1 MKTKNSITLFE
12 KSKKHIAGGV
22 NSPVRAFK
30 SVGGSPI
37 FFRKSRGCYLYD
49 EDGNKYLDFVG
60 SWGPMILGHS
70 NKKIADAIKK
80 QSSKGIS
87 FGAPTKNELD
97 IAKLIKSYI
106 PSIEK
111 LRMVNSGT
119 EATMSCIRLARGTT
133 KRNTIIKFIGCY
145 HGHVDSLLVKA
156 GSGLATL
163 GVPDSPGIPEELS
176 KLTITIPYNDI
187 DALKEAFKRYSNDIA
202 AVIVEPIAGNMGF
215 IEPAKEFLHELRKV
229 CTENNSILIFD
240 EVMTGFRVSRG
251 GAQELFNIK
260 PDLTALGKIVG
271 GGLPVGVYG
280 GKKEIMDN
288 IAPDGP
294 VYQAGTLSG
303 NPIAVSAGTALL
315 KQLKNK
321 KIYEKLEKNSE
332 IFLQTIKN
340 YCDDKKIPF
349 SFNVRGG
356 MFGFFFSKQLPKNF
370 HEVENSNI
378 ELFNKFFRGMLEEN
392 IYLPPS
398 AYESCFISTEHDE
411 DKLLKAAK
419 IAIKVLDKINN
430 EI

>member
-1 MKTKNSITLFE
+1 MKTKNSQELFE

-37 FFRKSRGCYLYD
+37 FFKKSRGCYLYD

-60 SWGPMILGHS
+60 SWGPMVLGHS
-70 NKKIADAIKK
+70 NKNIINAIKN
-80 QSSKGIS
+80 QASKGIS
-87 FGAPTKNELD
+87 FGAPTKNELE
-97 IAKLIKSYI
+97 IAKIIKSYL

-133 KRNTIIKFIGCY
+133 NRKKIIKFIGCY

-176 KLTITIPYNDI
+176 ELTITLPYNDI
-187 DALKEAFKRYSNDIA
+187 DSLKDAFSKFSDDIA
-202 AVIVEPIAGNMGF
+202 AVIIEPIAGNMGF
-215 IEPAKEFLHELRKV
+215 IEPEKKFLEHLRDICSKNE
-229 CTENNSILIFD
+229 TILIFD
-240 EVMTGFRVSRG
+240 EVMTGFRVARG
-251 GAQELFNIK
+251 GVQELFDIT

-280 GKKEIMDN
+280 GKAEIMNN
-288 IAPDGP
+288 ISPDGP

-315 KQLKNK
+315 KQLSNKNIYANMENNAK
-321 KIYEKLEKNSE
+321 KFLETVNQAAKR
-332 IFLQTIKN
+332 L
-340 YCDDKKIPF
+340 DIPF
-349 SFNVRGG
+349 SYNARGG
-356 MFGFFFSKQLPKNF
+356 MFGFFFSDELPRNF
-370 HEVENSNI
+370 DDVQNSNI
-378 ELFNKFFRGMLEEN
+378 EFFSKFFRKMLDKN

-411 DKLLKAAK
+411 EKMLKAAR
-419 IAIKVLDKINN
+419 IAELSLEEIKN

>member
-1 MKTKNSITLFE
+1 MKTKNSQELFE

-37 FFRKSRGCYLYD
+37 FFKKSRGCYLYD

-60 SWGPMILGHS
+60 SWGPMVLGHS
-70 NKKIADAIKK
+70 NKNIINAIKN
-80 QSSKGIS
+80 QASRGIS
-87 FGAPTKNELD
+87 FGAPTKNELE
-97 IAKLIKSYI
+97 IAKIIKSYL

-133 KRNTIIKFIGCY
+133 NRKKIIKFIGCY

-176 KLTITIPYNDI
+176 ELTITLPYNDI
-187 DALKEAFKRYSNDIA
+187 DSLKEAFSKFSNDIA
-202 AVIVEPIAGNMGF
+202 AVIIEPIAGNMGF
-215 IEPAKEFLHELRKV
+215 IEPEKKFLEHLRDICSKN
-229 CTENNSILIFD
+229 EAILIFD
-240 EVMTGFRVSRG
+240 EVMTGFRVARG
-251 GAQELFNIK
+251 GVQELFDIN

-280 GKKEIMDN
+280 GKAEIMNN
-288 IAPDGP
+288 ISPDGP

-315 KQLKNK
+315 KQLSNKN
-321 KIYEKLEKNSE
+321 IYANMENNAN
-332 IFLQTIKN
+332 IFLETVDQAAKRL
-340 YCDDKKIPF
+340 DIPF
-349 SFNVRGG
+349 SYNARGG
-356 MFGFFFSKQLPKNF
+356 MFGFFFSDELPRNF
-370 HEVENSNI
+370 DDVQNSNI
-378 ELFNKFFRGMLEEN
+378 EFFSKFFRKMLDKN

-411 DKLLKAAK
+411 EKMLKAAR
-419 IAIKVLDKINN
+419 IAELSLEEIKN

>member
-1 MKTKNSITLFE
+1 MKTKNSDKLFE
-12 KSKKHIAGGV
+12 KSKNHIAGGV

-70 NKKIADAIKK
+70 NKQITEAIKK

-87 FGAPTKNELD
+87 FGAPTKNELE
-97 IAKLIKSYI
+97 IAKLIKSYV

-133 KRNTIIKFIGCY
+133 NRNIIIKFIGCY

-176 KLTITIPYNDI
+176 RLTITIPYNDN
-187 DALKEAFKRYSNDIA
+187 DAVKDVFNKHAKDIA

-215 IEPAKEFLHELRKV
+215 IQPGKDFLQNLRQV
-229 CTENNSILIFD
+229 CTENKSILIFD
-240 EVMTGFRVSRG
+240 EVMTGFRVARG
-251 GAQELFNIK
+251 GAQELFNIN

-294 VYQAGTLSG
+294 IYQAGTLSG

-315 KQLKNK
+315 RQLKDQ
-321 KIYEKLEKNSE
+321 KIYEKLEKNAK
-332 IFLQTIKN
+332 IFLKIIKD
-340 YCDDKKIPF
+340 YCDQNKIPF
-349 SFNVRGG
+349 SFSVRGG
-356 MFGFFFSKQLPKNF
+356 MFGFFFSKNLPQNF
-370 HEVENSNI
+370 DEVEKTNI
-378 ELFNKFFRGMLEEN
+378 EFFKKFFRGMLEEN

-398 AYESCFISTEHDE
+398 AYESCFISTEHNE
-411 DKLLKAAK
+411 DKLVKAAK
-419 IAIKVLDKINN
+419 TAIKVLDKIKK
-430 EI
+430 

>member
-1 MKTKNSITLFE
+1 MKTKNSQELFE

-37 FFRKSRGCYLYD
+37 FFKKSRGCYLYD

-60 SWGPMILGHS
+60 SWGPMVLGHS
-70 NKKIADAIKK
+70 NKNIINAIKN
-80 QSSKGIS
+80 QASRGIS
-87 FGAPTKNELD
+87 FGAPTKNELE
-97 IAKLIKSYI
+97 IAKIIKSYL

-133 KRNTIIKFIGCY
+133 NRKKIIKFIGCY

-176 KLTITIPYNDI
+176 ELTITLPYNDI
-187 DALKEAFKRYSNDIA
+187 DSLKDAFSKFSNDIA
-202 AVIVEPIAGNMGF
+202 AVIIEPIAGNMGF
-215 IEPAKEFLHELRKV
+215 IEPEKKFLEHLRDICSKNE
-229 CTENNSILIFD
+229 TILIFD
-240 EVMTGFRVSRG
+240 EVMTGFRVARG
-251 GAQELFNIK
+251 GVQELFNIT

-280 GKKEIMDN
+280 GKAEIMNN
-288 IAPDGP
+288 ISPDGP

-315 KQLKNK
+315 KQLSNKN
-321 KIYEKLEKNSE
+321 IYVNMENNAN
-332 IFLQTIKN
+332 IFLETVSQAAKRL
-340 YCDDKKIPF
+340 DIPF
-349 SFNVRGG
+349 SYNARGG
-356 MFGFFFSKQLPKNF
+356 MFGFFFSDELPRNF
-370 HEVENSNI
+370 DDVQNSNI
-378 ELFNKFFRGMLEEN
+378 EFFSKFFRKMLDKN

-411 DKLLKAAK
+411 EKMLKAAR
-419 IAIKVLDKINN
+419 IAELSLEEIKN

>member
-1 MKTKNSITLFE
+1 MKTKNSQELFE

-37 FFRKSRGCYLYD
+37 FFKKSRGCYLYD

-60 SWGPMILGHS
+60 SWGPMVLGHS
-70 NKKIADAIKK
+70 NKNIINAIKN
-80 QSSKGIS
+80 QASRGIS
-87 FGAPTKNELD
+87 FGAPTKNELE
-97 IAKLIKSYI
+97 IAKIIKSYL

-133 KRNTIIKFIGCY
+133 NRKKIIKFIGCY

-156 GSGLATL
+156 GSGLASL

-176 KLTITIPYNDI
+176 ELTITLPYNDI
-187 DALKEAFKRYSNDIA
+187 DSLKDAFSKFSNDIA
-202 AVIVEPIAGNMGF
+202 AVIIEPIAGNMGF
-215 IEPAKEFLHELRKV
+215 IEPEKKFLEHLRDICSKNE
-229 CTENNSILIFD
+229 TILIFD
-240 EVMTGFRVSRG
+240 EVMTGFRVARG
-251 GAQELFNIK
+251 GVQELFDIT

-280 GKKEIMDN
+280 GKAEIMNN
-288 IAPDGP
+288 ISPDGP

-315 KQLKNK
+315 KQLSNKN
-321 KIYEKLEKNSE
+321 IYANMENNAN
-332 IFLQTIKN
+332 IFLETVSQAAKRL
-340 YCDDKKIPF
+340 DIPF
-349 SFNVRGG
+349 SYNARGG
-356 MFGFFFSKQLPKNF
+356 MFGFFFSEELPRNF
-370 HEVENSNI
+370 DDVQNSNI
-378 ELFNKFFRGMLEEN
+378 EFFSKFFRKMLDKN

-411 DKLLKAAK
+411 EKMLKAAR
-419 IAIKVLDKINN
+419 IAELSLEEIKN

>member
-1 MKTKNSITLFE
+1 MKTKNSHELFE

-37 FFRKSRGCYLYD
+37 FFKKSRGCYLYD

-60 SWGPMILGHS
+60 SWGPMVLGHS
-70 NKKIADAIKK
+70 NKNIINAIKN
-80 QSSKGIS
+80 QASKGIS
-87 FGAPTKNELD
+87 FGAPTKNELE
-97 IAKLIKSYI
+97 IAKIIKSYL

-133 KRNTIIKFIGCY
+133 NRKKIIKFIGCY

-176 KLTITIPYNDI
+176 ELTITLPYNDI
-187 DALKEAFKRYSNDIA
+187 DSLKDAFSKFSNDIA
-202 AVIVEPIAGNMGF
+202 AVIIEPIAGNMGF
-215 IEPAKEFLHELRKV
+215 IEPEKKFLEHLRDICSKNE
-229 CTENNSILIFD
+229 TILIFD
-240 EVMTGFRVSRG
+240 EVMTGFRVARG
-251 GAQELFNIK
+251 GVQELFDIT

-280 GKKEIMDN
+280 GKAEIMNN
-288 IAPDGP
+288 ISPDGP

-315 KQLKNK
+315 KQLSNKN
-321 KIYEKLEKNSE
+321 IYANMENNAK
-332 IFLQTIKN
+332 IFLETVNQAAKRL
-340 YCDDKKIPF
+340 DIPF
-349 SFNVRGG
+349 SYNARGG
-356 MFGFFFSKQLPKNF
+356 MFGFFFSDELPRNF
-370 HEVENSNI
+370 DDVQNSNI
-378 ELFNKFFRGMLEEN
+378 EFFSKFFRKMLDKN

-411 DKLLKAAK
+411 EKMLKAAR
-419 IAIKVLDKINN
+419 IAELSLEEIKN

>member
-1 MKTKNSITLFE
+1 MKTKNSDKLFE
-12 KSKKHIAGGV
+12 KSKNHIAGGV

-70 NKKIADAIKK
+70 NKQITEAIKK

-87 FGAPTKNELD
+87 FGAPTKNELE
-97 IAKLIKSYI
+97 IAKLIKSYV

-133 KRNTIIKFIGCY
+133 NRNIIIKFVGCY

-176 KLTITIPYNDI
+176 KLTITIPYNNNN
-187 DALKEAFKRYSNDIA
+187 AVKEAFNKYAKDIA

-215 IEPAKEFLHELRKV
+215 IEPNEDFLQNLRQV
-229 CTENNSILIFD
+229 CTENKSILIFD
-240 EVMTGFRVSRG
+240 EVMTGFRVARG
-251 GAQELFNIK
+251 GAQELFNID

-288 IAPDGP
+288 ISPDGP
-294 VYQAGTLSG
+294 IYQAGTLSG

-315 KQLKNK
+315 KQLKDQ
-321 KIYEKLEKNSE
+321 KIYEKLEKNAKN
-332 IFLQTIKN
+332 FLKIIKD
-340 YCDDKKIPF
+340 YCDQNKIPF
-349 SFNVRGG
+349 SFSARGG
-356 MFGFFFSKQLPKNF
+356 MFGFFFSKNLPKNF
-370 HEVENSNI
+370 DEVENTDI
-378 ELFNKFFRGMLEEN
+378 EFFKKFFRGMLEEN

-398 AYESCFISTEHDE
+398 AYESCFISTEHNE
-411 DKLLKAAK
+411 DKIVKAAK
-419 IAIKVLDKINN
+419 TAIKVLDKIKK
-430 EI
+430 

>member
-1 MKTKNSITLFE
+1 MKTKNSQELFE

-37 FFRKSRGCYLYD
+37 FFKKSRGCYLYD

-60 SWGPMILGHS
+60 SWGPMVLGHS
-70 NKKIADAIKK
+70 NKNIIDAIKK
-80 QSSKGIS
+80 QASKGIS
-87 FGAPTKNELD
+87 FGAPTKNELE
-97 IAKLIKSYI
+97 IAKIIKSYL

-133 KRNTIIKFIGCY
+133 HRKKIIKFIGCY

-163 GVPDSPGIPEELS
+163 GAPDSPGIPEELS
-176 KLTITIPYNDI
+176 ELTITLPYNDTE
-187 DALKEAFKRYSNDIA
+187 ALNEAFAKFGDDIA
-202 AVIVEPIAGNMGF
+202 AVIIEPIAGNMGF
-215 IEPAKEFLHELRKV
+215 IEPEKKFLEYLRKI
-229 CTENNSILIFD
+229 CSENKSILIFD
-240 EVMTGFRVSRG
+240 EVMTGFRVARG
-251 GAQELFNIK
+251 GVQELFNIM

-280 GKKEIMDN
+280 GKAEIMNN
-288 IAPDGP
+288 ISPDGP

-315 KQLKNK
+315 KQLSDKNIYLEMESNAK
-321 KIYEKLEKNSE
+321 KFLEAVSIAAEKL
-332 IFLQTIKN
+332 
-340 YCDDKKIPF
+340 DIPF
-349 SFNVRGG
+349 SYNVRGG
-356 MFGFFFSKQLPKNF
+356 MFGFFFANELPRNF
-370 HEVENSNI
+370 DDVQKTDIDFFS
-378 ELFNKFFRGMLEEN
+378 KFFRKMLEKN

-411 DKLLKAAK
+411 EKMLKAAK
-419 IAIKVLDKINN
+419 IAELSLEEIKN
-430 EI
+430 EV

>member
-1 MKTKNSITLFE
+1 MKTKNSDKLFE
-12 KSKKHIAGGV
+12 KSKNHIAGGV

-37 FFRKSRGCYLYD
+37 FFRKSRECYLYD

-70 NKKIADAIKK
+70 NKQITEAIKK
-80 QSSKGIS
+80 QSSRGIS
-87 FGAPTKNELD
+87 FGAPTKNELE
-97 IAKLIKSYI
+97 IAKLIKSYV

-133 KRNTIIKFIGCY
+133 NRNIIIKFVGCY

-176 KLTITIPYNDI
+176 KLTITIPYNDNN
-187 DALKEAFKRYSNDIA
+187 AVKEAFNKHAKDIA

-215 IEPAKEFLHELRKV
+215 IEPNEDFLQNLRQV
-229 CTENNSILIFD
+229 CTENKSILIFD
-240 EVMTGFRVSRG
+240 EVMTGFRVARG
-251 GAQELFNIK
+251 GAQELFNID

-294 VYQAGTLSG
+294 IYQAGTLSG

-315 KQLKNK
+315 KQLKDQ
-321 KIYEKLEKNSE
+321 KIYEKLEKNAKN
-332 IFLQTIKN
+332 FLKIIKD
-340 YCDDKKIPF
+340 YCDQNKIPF
-349 SFNVRGG
+349 SFSARGG
-356 MFGFFFSKQLPKNF
+356 MFGFFFSKNLPKNF
-370 HEVENSNI
+370 DEVESTDI
-378 ELFNKFFRGMLEEN
+378 DFFKKFFRGMLEEN

-398 AYESCFISTEHDE
+398 AYESCFISTEHNE
-411 DKLLKAAK
+411 DKLVKAAK
-419 IAIKVLDKINN
+419 TAIKVLDKIKK
-430 EI
+430 

>member
-1 MKTKNSITLFE
+1 MKTKNSQELFE

-37 FFRKSRGCYLYD
+37 FFKKSRGCYLYD

-60 SWGPMILGHS
+60 SWGPMVLGHS
-70 NKKIADAIKK
+70 NKNIINAIKN
-80 QSSKGIS
+80 QASKGIS
-87 FGAPTKNELD
+87 FGAPTKNELE
-97 IAKLIKSYI
+97 IAKIIKSYL

-133 KRNTIIKFIGCY
+133 NRKKIIKFIGCY

-176 KLTITIPYNDI
+176 ELTITLPYNDI
-187 DALKEAFKRYSNDIA
+187 DSLKDAFSKFSDDIA
-202 AVIVEPIAGNMGF
+202 AVIIEPIAGNMGF
-215 IEPAKEFLHELRKV
+215 IEPEKKFLEHLRDICSKNE
-229 CTENNSILIFD
+229 TILIFD
-240 EVMTGFRVSRG
+240 EVMTGFRVARG
-251 GAQELFNIK
+251 GVQELFDIT

-280 GKKEIMDN
+280 GKAEIMNN
-288 IAPDGP
+288 ISPDGP

-315 KQLKNK
+315 KQLSNKN
-321 KIYEKLEKNSE
+321 IYANMENNAK
-332 IFLQTIKN
+332 IFLETVNQAAKRL
-340 YCDDKKIPF
+340 DIPF
-349 SFNVRGG
+349 SYNARGG
-356 MFGFFFSKQLPKNF
+356 MFGFFFSDELPRNF
-370 HEVENSNI
+370 DDVQNSNI
-378 ELFNKFFRGMLEEN
+378 EFFSKFFRKMLDKN

-411 DKLLKAAK
+411 EKMLKAAR
-419 IAIKVLDKINN
+419 IAELSLEEIKH

>member
-1 MKTKNSITLFE
+1 MKTKNSEKLFE
-12 KSKKHIAGGV
+12 KSKNHIAGGV

-70 NKKIADAIKK
+70 NKKITDAIKK

-87 FGAPTKNELD
+87 FGAPTKNELE

-133 KRNTIIKFIGCY
+133 KRNIIIKFIGCY

-176 KLTITIPYNDI
+176 KLTITIPFNDKN
-187 DALKEAFKRYSNDIA
+187 ALKEAFKKHAQDIA

-215 IEPAKEFLHELRKV
+215 IEPTKSFLKELRQI
-229 CTENNSILIFD
+229 CTKNNSILIFD
-240 EVMTGFRVSRG
+240 EVMTGFRVARG
-251 GAQELFNIK
+251 GAQELFDIK

-280 GKKEIMDN
+280 GKQEIMDN

-294 VYQAGTLSG
+294 IYQAGTLSG

-315 KQLKNK
+315 TQLKDK
-321 KIYEKLEKNSE
+321 KIYDKLEKNARV
-332 IFLQTIKN
+332 FLQIIKDH
-340 YCDDKKIPF
+340 CDFHGIPF

-356 MFGFFFSKQLPKNF
+356 MFGFFFSKRLPKNF
-370 HEVENSNI
+370 HDVENSDI
-378 ELFNKFFRGMLEEN
+378 ELFKKFFRGMLKEN

-398 AYESCFISTEHDE
+398 AYESCFISTEHNE
-411 DKLLKAAK
+411 DKLVKAAK
-419 IAIKVLDKINN
+419 TAMEVLDKINN
-430 EI
+430 EV

>member
-1 MKTKNSITLFE
+1 MKTKNSDKLFE
-12 KSKKHIAGGV
+12 KSKNHIAGGV

-70 NKKIADAIKK
+70 NKQITEAIKK

-87 FGAPTKNELD
+87 FGAPTKNELE
-97 IAKLIKSYI
+97 IAKLIKSYV

-133 KRNTIIKFIGCY
+133 NRNIIIKFIGCY

-176 KLTITIPYNDI
+176 RLTITIPYNDN
-187 DALKEAFKRYSNDIA
+187 DAVKEVFNKHAKDIA

-215 IEPAKEFLHELRKV
+215 IQPGKDFLQNLRQV
-229 CTENNSILIFD
+229 CTKNKSILIFD
-240 EVMTGFRVSRG
+240 EVMTGFRVARG
-251 GAQELFNIK
+251 GAQELFNIN

-294 VYQAGTLSG
+294 IYQAGTLSG

-315 KQLKNK
+315 RQLKDQ
-321 KIYEKLEKNSE
+321 KIYEKLEKNAK
-332 IFLQTIKN
+332 IFLKIVKD
-340 YCDDKKIPF
+340 YCDQNKIPF
-349 SFNVRGG
+349 SFSVRGG
-356 MFGFFFSKQLPKNF
+356 MFGFFFSKNLPQNF
-370 HEVENSNI
+370 DEVEKTDI
-378 ELFNKFFRGMLEEN
+378 EFFKKFFRGMLEEN

-398 AYESCFISTEHDE
+398 AYESCFISTEHNE
-411 DKLLKAAK
+411 DKLVKAAK
-419 IAIKVLDKINN
+419 TAIKVLDKIKK
-430 EI
+430 

>member
-1 MKTKNSITLFE
+1 MKTKNSQELFE

-37 FFRKSRGCYLYD
+37 FFKKSRGCYLYD

-60 SWGPMILGHS
+60 SWGPMVLGHS
-70 NKKIADAIKK
+70 NKNIINAIKN
-80 QSSKGIS
+80 QASRGIS
-87 FGAPTKNELD
+87 FGAPTKNELE
-97 IAKLIKSYI
+97 IAKIIKSYL

-133 KRNTIIKFIGCY
+133 NRKKIIKFIGCY

-176 KLTITIPYNDI
+176 ELTITLPYNDI
-187 DALKEAFKRYSNDIA
+187 DSLKDAFSKFSNDIA
-202 AVIVEPIAGNMGF
+202 AVIIEPIAGNMGF
-215 IEPAKEFLHELRKV
+215 IEPEKKFLEHLRDICSKNE
-229 CTENNSILIFD
+229 TILIFD
-240 EVMTGFRVSRG
+240 EVMTGFRVARG
-251 GAQELFNIK
+251 GVQELFNIT

-280 GKKEIMDN
+280 GKAEIMNN
-288 IAPDGP
+288 ISPDGP

-315 KQLKNK
+315 KQLSNKN
-321 KIYEKLEKNSE
+321 IYVNMENNAN
-332 IFLQTIKN
+332 IFLETVNQAAKRL
-340 YCDDKKIPF
+340 DIPF
-349 SFNVRGG
+349 SYNARGG
-356 MFGFFFSKQLPKNF
+356 MFGFFFSDELPRNF
-370 HEVENSNI
+370 DDVQNSNI
-378 ELFNKFFRGMLEEN
+378 EFFSKFFRKMLDKN

-411 DKLLKAAK
+411 EKMLKAAR
-419 IAIKVLDKINN
+419 IAELSLEEIKN

>member
-1 MKTKNSITLFE
+1 MKTKNSQELFE

-37 FFRKSRGCYLYD
+37 FFKKSRGCYLYD

-60 SWGPMILGHS
+60 SWGPMVLGHS
-70 NKKIADAIKK
+70 NKNIINAIKN
-80 QSSKGIS
+80 QASRGIS
-87 FGAPTKNELD
+87 FGAPTKNELE
-97 IAKLIKSYI
+97 IAKIIKSYL

-133 KRNTIIKFIGCY
+133 NRKKIIKFIGCY

-176 KLTITIPYNDI
+176 ELTITLPYNDI
-187 DALKEAFKRYSNDIA
+187 DSLKDAFSKFSNDIA
-202 AVIVEPIAGNMGF
+202 AVIIEPIAGNMGF
-215 IEPAKEFLHELRKV
+215 IEPEKKFLEQLRDICSKNE
-229 CTENNSILIFD
+229 TILIFD
-240 EVMTGFRVSRG
+240 EVMTGFRVARG
-251 GAQELFNIK
+251 GVQELFNIT

-280 GKKEIMDN
+280 GKAEIMNN
-288 IAPDGP
+288 ISPDGP

-315 KQLKNK
+315 KQLSNKN
-321 KIYEKLEKNSE
+321 IYVNMENNAN
-332 IFLQTIKN
+332 IFLETVNQAAKRL
-340 YCDDKKIPF
+340 DIPF
-349 SFNVRGG
+349 SYNARGG
-356 MFGFFFSKQLPKNF
+356 MFGFFFSDELPRNF
-370 HEVENSNI
+370 DDVQNSNI
-378 ELFNKFFRGMLEEN
+378 EFFSKFFRKMLDKN

-411 DKLLKAAK
+411 EKMLKAAR
-419 IAIKVLDKINN
+419 IAELSLEEIKN

>member
-1 MKTKNSITLFE
+1 MKTKNSDKLFE
-12 KSKKHIAGGV
+12 KSKNHIAGGV

-37 FFRKSRGCYLYD
+37 FFRKSRECYLYD

-70 NKKIADAIKK
+70 NKQITEAIKK
-80 QSSKGIS
+80 QSSRGIS
-87 FGAPTKNELD
+87 FGAPTKNELE
-97 IAKLIKSYI
+97 IAKLIKSYV

-133 KRNTIIKFIGCY
+133 NRNIIIKFVGCY

-176 KLTITIPYNDI
+176 KLTITVPYNDNN
-187 DALKEAFKRYSNDIA
+187 AVKEAFNKHAKDIA

-215 IEPAKEFLHELRKV
+215 IEPNEDFLQNLRQV
-229 CTENNSILIFD
+229 CTENKSILIFD
-240 EVMTGFRVSRG
+240 EVMTGFRVARG
-251 GAQELFNIK
+251 GAQELFNID

-294 VYQAGTLSG
+294 IYQAGTLSG

-315 KQLKNK
+315 KQLKDQ
-321 KIYEKLEKNSE
+321 KIYEKLEKNAKN
-332 IFLQTIKN
+332 FLKIIKD
-340 YCDDKKIPF
+340 YCDQNKIPF
-349 SFNVRGG
+349 SFSARGG
-356 MFGFFFSKQLPKNF
+356 MFGFFFSKNLPKNF
-370 HEVENSNI
+370 DEVESTDI
-378 ELFNKFFRGMLEEN
+378 DFFKKFFRGMLEEN

-398 AYESCFISTEHDE
+398 AYESCFISTEHNE
-411 DKLLKAAK
+411 DKLVKAAK
-419 IAIKVLDKINN
+419 TAIKVLDKIKK
-430 EI
+430 

>member
-1 MKTKNSITLFE
+1 MKTKNSDKLFE
-12 KSKKHIAGGV
+12 KSKNHIAGGV

-70 NKKIADAIKK
+70 NKQITEAIKK

-87 FGAPTKNELD
+87 FGAPTKNELE
-97 IAKLIKSYI
+97 IAKLIKSYV

-133 KRNTIIKFIGCY
+133 NRNIIIKFVGCY

-176 KLTITIPYNDI
+176 KLTITIPYNDNN
-187 DALKEAFKRYSNDIA
+187 AVKEAFNKHAKDIA

-215 IEPAKEFLHELRKV
+215 IEPNEDFLQNLRQI
-229 CTENNSILIFD
+229 CTENKSILIFD
-240 EVMTGFRVSRG
+240 EVMTGFRVARG
-251 GAQELFNIK
+251 GAQELFNID

-280 GKKEIMDN
+280 GKKEIMNN

-294 VYQAGTLSG
+294 IYQAGTLSG
-303 NPIAVSAGTALL
+303 NPIAVSAGTCLL
-315 KQLKNK
+315 
-321 KIYEKLEKNSE
+321 YTS
-332 IFLQTIKN
+332 
-340 YCDDKKIPF
+340 
-349 SFNVRGG
+349 
-356 MFGFFFSKQLPKNF
+356 
-370 HEVENSNI
+370 
-378 ELFNKFFRGMLEEN
+378 
-392 IYLPPS
+392 PS
-398 AYESCFISTEHDE
+398 PRD
-411 DKLLKAAK
+411 
-419 IAIKVLDKINN
+419 
-430 EI
+430 

>member
-1 MKTKNSITLFE
+1 MKTKKSQELFE
-12 KSKKHIAGGV
+12 KSKNHIAGGV

-37 FFRKSRGCYLYD
+37 FFKKSRGCYLYD

-60 SWGPMILGHS
+60 SWGPMVLGHS
-70 NKKIADAIKK
+70 NKNIISAIKK
-80 QSSKGIS
+80 QASKGIS
-87 FGAPTKNELD
+87 FGAPTKNELE
-97 IAKLIKSYI
+97 IAKIIKSYL

-133 KRNTIIKFIGCY
+133 ERKKIIKFIGCY

-176 KLTITIPYNDI
+176 ELTISLPYNDV
-187 DALKEAFKRYSNDIA
+187 DSLNEAFAKFGDDIA
-202 AVIVEPIAGNMGF
+202 AVIIEPIAGNMGF
-215 IEPAKEFLHELRKV
+215 IEPEKIFLEQLRKI
-229 CTENNSILIFD
+229 CTENKTILIFD
-240 EVMTGFRVSRG
+240 EVMTGFRVARG
-251 GAQELFNIK
+251 GVQELFNIT

-280 GKKEIMDN
+280 GKAEIMNN
-288 IAPDGP
+288 ISPDGP

-315 KQLKNK
+315 KQLSDKSIYADMEKNA
-321 KIYEKLEKNSE
+321 KIFLESVQKSADKLE
-332 IFLQTIKN
+332 
-340 YCDDKKIPF
+340 IPF
-349 SFNVRGG
+349 SYNVKGG
-356 MFGFFFSKQLPKNF
+356 MFGFFFSKKLPMNF
-370 HEVENSNI
+370 DEVQNTDIAFFS
-378 ELFNKFFRGMLEEN
+378 KFFRKMLEKN

-398 AYESCFISTEHDE
+398 AYESCFISTQHDK
-411 DKLLKAAK
+411 DKMTKAAK
-419 IAIKVLDKINN
+419 IAELSLEEIKN

>member
-1 MKTKNSITLFE
+1 MKTKNSQELFE

-37 FFRKSRGCYLYD
+37 FFKKSRGCYLYD

-60 SWGPMILGHS
+60 SWGPMVLGHS
-70 NKKIADAIKK
+70 NKNIINAIKN
-80 QSSKGIS
+80 QASRGIS
-87 FGAPTKNELD
+87 FGAPTKNELE
-97 IAKLIKSYI
+97 IAKIIKSYL

-133 KRNTIIKFIGCY
+133 NRKKIIKFIGCY

-176 KLTITIPYNDI
+176 ELTITLPYNDI
-187 DALKEAFKRYSNDIA
+187 DSLKEAFSKFSNDIA
-202 AVIVEPIAGNMGF
+202 AVIIEPIAGNMGF
-215 IEPAKEFLHELRKV
+215 IEPEKKFLEHLRDICSKN
-229 CTENNSILIFD
+229 EAILIFD
-240 EVMTGFRVSRG
+240 EVMTGFRVARG
-251 GAQELFNIK
+251 GVQELFDIT

-280 GKKEIMDN
+280 GKAEIMNN
-288 IAPDGP
+288 ISPDGP

-315 KQLKNK
+315 KQLSNKN
-321 KIYEKLEKNSE
+321 IYAKMENNAN
-332 IFLQTIKN
+332 IFLETVNQAAKRL
-340 YCDDKKIPF
+340 DIPF
-349 SFNVRGG
+349 SYNARGG
-356 MFGFFFSKQLPKNF
+356 MFGFFFSDELPRNF
-370 HEVENSNI
+370 DDVQNSDI
-378 ELFNKFFRGMLEEN
+378 EFFSKFFRKMLDKN

-411 DKLLKAAK
+411 EKMLKAAR
-419 IAIKVLDKINN
+419 IAELSLEEIKN

>member
-1 MKTKNSITLFE
+1 MKTKNSQELFE

-37 FFRKSRGCYLYD
+37 FFKKSRGCYLYD

-60 SWGPMILGHS
+60 SWGPMVLGHS
-70 NKKIADAIKK
+70 NKNIINAIKN
-80 QSSKGIS
+80 QASRGIS
-87 FGAPTKNELD
+87 FGAPTKNELE
-97 IAKLIKSYI
+97 IAKIIKSYL

-133 KRNTIIKFIGCY
+133 NRKKIIKFIGCY

-176 KLTITIPYNDI
+176 ELTITLPYNDI
-187 DALKEAFKRYSNDIA
+187 DSLKDAFSKFSDDIA
-202 AVIVEPIAGNMGF
+202 AVIIEPIAGNMGF
-215 IEPAKEFLHELRKV
+215 IEPEKKFLEHLRDICSKNE
-229 CTENNSILIFD
+229 TILIFD
-240 EVMTGFRVSRG
+240 EVMTGFRVARG
-251 GAQELFNIK
+251 GVQELFNIT

-280 GKKEIMDN
+280 GKAEIMNN
-288 IAPDGP
+288 ISPDGP

-315 KQLKNK
+315 KQLSNKN
-321 KIYEKLEKNSE
+321 IYVNMENNAN
-332 IFLQTIKN
+332 IFLETVNQAAKRL
-340 YCDDKKIPF
+340 DIPF
-349 SFNVRGG
+349 SYNARGG
-356 MFGFFFSKQLPKNF
+356 MFGFFFSDELPRNF
-370 HEVENSNI
+370 DDVQNSNI
-378 ELFNKFFRGMLEEN
+378 EFFSKFFRKMLDKN

-411 DKLLKAAK
+411 EKMLKAAR
-419 IAIKVLDKINN
+419 IAELSLEEIKN

>member
-133 KRNTIIKFIGCY
+133 KRNIIIKFIGCY

-340 YCDDKKIPF
+340 YCDDKKISF

>member
-1 MKTKNSITLFE
+1 MKTKNSQELFE

-37 FFRKSRGCYLYD
+37 FFKKSRGCYLYD

-60 SWGPMILGHS
+60 SWGPMVLGHS
-70 NKKIADAIKK
+70 NKNIINAIKN
-80 QSSKGIS
+80 QASRGIS
-87 FGAPTKNELD
+87 FGAPTKNELE
-97 IAKLIKSYI
+97 IAKIIKSYL

-133 KRNTIIKFIGCY
+133 NRKKIIKFIGCY

-176 KLTITIPYNDI
+176 ELTITLPYNDI
-187 DALKEAFKRYSNDIA
+187 DSLKDAFSKFNNDIA
-202 AVIVEPIAGNMGF
+202 AVIIEPIAGNMGF
-215 IEPAKEFLHELRKV
+215 IEPEKKFLEHLRDICSKNE
-229 CTENNSILIFD
+229 TILIFD
-240 EVMTGFRVSRG
+240 EVMTGFRVARG
-251 GAQELFNIK
+251 GVQELFDIT

-280 GKKEIMDN
+280 GKAEIMNN
-288 IAPDGP
+288 ISPDGP

-315 KQLKNK
+315 KQLSNKN
-321 KIYEKLEKNSE
+321 IYANMENNAN
-332 IFLQTIKN
+332 IFLETVSQAAKRL
-340 YCDDKKIPF
+340 DIPF
-349 SFNVRGG
+349 SYNARGG
-356 MFGFFFSKQLPKNF
+356 MFGFFFSDELPRNF
-370 HEVENSNI
+370 DDVQNSDI
-378 ELFNKFFRGMLEEN
+378 EFFSKFFRKMLDKN

-411 DKLLKAAK
+411 EKMLKAAR
-419 IAIKVLDKINN
+419 IAELSLEEIKN

>member
-1 MKTKNSITLFE
+1 MKTKNSEKLFE
-12 KSKKHIAGGV
+12 KSKNHIAGGV

-70 NKKIADAIKK
+70 NKKITDAIKK

-87 FGAPTKNELD
+87 FGAPTKNELE

-133 KRNTIIKFIGCY
+133 KRNIIIKFIGCY

-176 KLTITIPYNDI
+176 KLTITIPFNDKN
-187 DALKEAFKRYSNDIA
+187 ALKEAFKKHAQDIA

-215 IEPAKEFLHELRKV
+215 IEPTKSFLKELRQI
-229 CTENNSILIFD
+229 CTKNNSILIFD
-240 EVMTGFRVSRG
+240 EVMTGFRVARG
-251 GAQELFNIK
+251 GAQELFDIK

-280 GKKEIMDN
+280 GKQEIMDN

-294 VYQAGTLSG
+294 IYQAGTLSG

-315 KQLKNK
+315 TQLKDK
-321 KIYEKLEKNSE
+321 KIYDKLEKNARV
-332 IFLQTIKN
+332 FLQIIKDH
-340 YCDDKKIPF
+340 CDFRGIPF

-356 MFGFFFSKQLPKNF
+356 MFGFFFSKRLPKNF
-370 HEVENSNI
+370 HDVENSDI
-378 ELFNKFFRGMLEEN
+378 ELFKKFFRGMLKEN

-398 AYESCFISTEHDE
+398 AYESCFISTEHNE
-411 DKLLKAAK
+411 DKLVKAAK
-419 IAIKVLDKINN
+419 TAIEVLDKINN
-430 EI
+430 EV

>member
-111 LRMVNSGT
+111 VRMVNSGT

-133 KRNTIIKFIGCY
+133 KRNIIIKFIGCY

-187 DALKEAFKRYSNDIA
+187 NALKEAFNNHAQDIA

-215 IEPAKEFLHELRKV
+215 IEPSEDFLKELRQI

-240 EVMTGFRVSRG
+240 EVMTGFRVARG
-251 GAQELFNIK
+251 GAQELFNIN

-294 VYQAGTLSG
+294 IYQAGTLSG

-315 KQLKNK
+315 KQLNDQN
-321 KIYEKLEKNSE
+321 IYRKLEENAHV
-332 IFLQTIKN
+332 FLQIVKD
-340 YCDDKKIPF
+340 YCDQNKIPF

-356 MFGFFFSKQLPKNF
+356 MFGFFFSKNLPMNF
-370 HEVENSNI
+370 SDVENSNI
-378 ELFNKFFRGMLEEN
+378 ELFKKFFRGMVEEN

-398 AYESCFISTEHDE
+398 AYESCFISTEHNE
-411 DKLLKAAK
+411 DKLVKTAK
-419 IAIKVLDKINN
+419 TAIKVLDKINN
-430 EI
+430 EV

>member
-1 MKTKNSITLFE
+1 MKNKNSITLFE

-30 SVGGSPI
+30 NVGGSPI

-80 QSSKGIS
+80 QSSKGVS
-87 FGAPTKNELD
+87 FGAPTKKELE

-133 KRNTIIKFIGCY
+133 KRNIIIKFIGCY

-163 GVPDSPGIPEELS
+163 GVPDSPGIPEDLS

-187 DALKEAFKRYSNDIA
+187 DALKEAFKIYSNDIA

-215 IEPAKEFLHELRKV
+215 IEPAEEFLHELRKV
-229 CTENNSILIFD
+229 CTKNNSILIFD

-251 GAQELFNIK
+251 GAQELFDIK

-321 KIYEKLEKNSE
+321 KIYGKLEKNSE

-340 YCDDKKIPF
+340 FCDDKKIPF

-419 IAIKVLDKINN
+419 IAIKVLNKIKN

>member
-1 MKTKNSITLFE
+1 MKTKNSEKLFE
-12 KSKKHIAGGV
+12 KSKNHIAGGV

-70 NKKIADAIKK
+70 NKKITDAIKK

-87 FGAPTKNELD
+87 FGAPTKNELE
-97 IAKLIKSYI
+97 IAQLIKSYI

-133 KRNTIIKFIGCY
+133 KRNIIIKFIGCY

-176 KLTITIPYNDI
+176 KLTITIPFNDKN
-187 DALKEAFKRYSNDIA
+187 ALKEAFKKHAQDIA

-215 IEPAKEFLHELRKV
+215 IEPTKSFLKELRQI
-229 CTENNSILIFD
+229 CTKNNSILIFD
-240 EVMTGFRVSRG
+240 EVMTGFRVARG
-251 GAQELFNIK
+251 GAQELFDIK

-280 GKKEIMDN
+280 GKQEIMDN

-294 VYQAGTLSG
+294 IYQAGTLSG

-315 KQLKNK
+315 TQLKDK
-321 KIYEKLEKNSE
+321 KIYDKLEKNARV
-332 IFLQTIKN
+332 FLQIIKDH
-340 YCDDKKIPF
+340 CDFHGIPF

-356 MFGFFFSKQLPKNF
+356 MFGFFFSKRLPKNF
-370 HEVENSNI
+370 HDVENSDI
-378 ELFNKFFRGMLEEN
+378 ELFKKFFRGMLKEN

-398 AYESCFISTEHDE
+398 AYESCFISTEHNE
-411 DKLLKAAK
+411 DKLVKAAK
-419 IAIKVLDKINN
+419 TAMEVLDKINN
-430 EI
+430 EV

>member
-1 MKTKNSITLFE
+1 MKTKNSDKLFE
-12 KSKKHIAGGV
+12 KSKNHIAGGV

-70 NKKIADAIKK
+70 NKQITEAIKK

-87 FGAPTKNELD
+87 FGAPTKNELE
-97 IAKLIKSYI
+97 IAKLIKSYV

-133 KRNTIIKFIGCY
+133 NRNIIIKFIGCY

-176 KLTITIPYNDI
+176 RLTITIPYNDN
-187 DALKEAFKRYSNDIA
+187 DAVKDVFNKHAKDIA

-215 IEPAKEFLHELRKV
+215 IQPGEDFLQNLRQV
-229 CTENNSILIFD
+229 CTENKSILIFD
-240 EVMTGFRVSRG
+240 EVMTGFRVARG
-251 GAQELFNIK
+251 GAQELFNIN

-294 VYQAGTLSG
+294 IYQAGTLSG

-315 KQLKNK
+315 RQLKDQ
-321 KIYEKLEKNSE
+321 KIYEKLEKNAK
-332 IFLQTIKN
+332 IFLKIIKD
-340 YCDDKKIPF
+340 YCDQNKIPF
-349 SFNVRGG
+349 SFSVRGG
-356 MFGFFFSKQLPKNF
+356 MFGFFFSKNLPQNF
-370 HEVENSNI
+370 DEVEKTDI
-378 ELFNKFFRGMLEEN
+378 EFFKKFFRGMLEEN

-398 AYESCFISTEHDE
+398 AYESCFISTEHNE
-411 DKLLKAAK
+411 DKLVKAAK
-419 IAIKVLDKINN
+419 TAIKVLDKIKK
-430 EI
+430 

>member
-1 MKTKNSITLFE
+1 M
-12 KSKKHIAGGV
+12 
-22 NSPVRAFK
+22 
-30 SVGGSPI
+30 GSEMCI
-37 FFRKSRGCYLYD
+37 RDS
-49 EDGNKYLDFVG
+49 VG

-70 NKKIADAIKK
+70 NKQITEAIKK

-87 FGAPTKNELD
+87 FGAPTKNELE
-97 IAKLIKSYI
+97 IAKLIKSYV

-133 KRNTIIKFIGCY
+133 NRNIIIKFVGCY

-176 KLTITIPYNDI
+176 KLTITIPYNDNN
-187 DALKEAFKRYSNDIA
+187 AVKEAFNKHAKDIA

-215 IEPAKEFLHELRKV
+215 IEPNEDFLQNLRQI
-229 CTENNSILIFD
+229 CTENKSILIFD
-240 EVMTGFRVSRG
+240 EVMTGFRVARG
-251 GAQELFNIK
+251 GAQELFNID

-294 VYQAGTLSG
+294 IYQAGTLSG

-315 KQLKNK
+315 KQLKDQ
-321 KIYEKLEKNSE
+321 KIYEKLEKNAKN
-332 IFLQTIKN
+332 FLKIIKD
-340 YCDDKKIPF
+340 YCDQNKIPF
-349 SFNVRGG
+349 SFSARGG
-356 MFGFFFSKQLPKNF
+356 MFGFFFSKNLPKNF
-370 HEVENSNI
+370 DEVENTDI
-378 ELFNKFFRGMLEEN
+378 EFFKKFFRGMLEEN

-398 AYESCFISTEHDE
+398 AYESCFISTEHNE
-411 DKLLKAAK
+411 DKIVKAAK
-419 IAIKVLDKINN
+419 TAIKVLDKIKK
-430 EI
+430 

>member
-1 MKTKNSITLFE
+1 MKTKNSQELFE

-37 FFRKSRGCYLYD
+37 FFKKSRGCYLYD

-60 SWGPMILGHS
+60 SWGPMVLGHS
-70 NKKIADAIKK
+70 NKNIINAIKN
-80 QSSKGIS
+80 QASRGIS
-87 FGAPTKNELD
+87 FGAPTKNELE
-97 IAKLIKSYI
+97 IAKIIKSYL

-133 KRNTIIKFIGCY
+133 NRKKIIKFIGCY

-176 KLTITIPYNDI
+176 ELTITLPYNDI
-187 DALKEAFKRYSNDIA
+187 DSLKDAFSKFNNDIA
-202 AVIVEPIAGNMGF
+202 AVIIEPIAGNMGF
-215 IEPAKEFLHELRKV
+215 IEPEKKFLEHLRDICSKNE
-229 CTENNSILIFD
+229 TILIFD
-240 EVMTGFRVSRG
+240 EVMTGFRVARG
-251 GAQELFNIK
+251 GVQELFDIT

-280 GKKEIMDN
+280 GKAEIMNN
-288 IAPDGP
+288 ISPDGP

-315 KQLKNK
+315 KQLSNKN
-321 KIYEKLEKNSE
+321 IYANMENNAN
-332 IFLQTIKN
+332 IFLETVSQAAKRL
-340 YCDDKKIPF
+340 DIPF
-349 SFNVRGG
+349 SYNARGG
-356 MFGFFFSKQLPKNF
+356 MFGFFFSDELPRNF
-370 HEVENSNI
+370 DDVQNSNI
-378 ELFNKFFRGMLEEN
+378 EFFSKFFRKMLDKN

-411 DKLLKAAK
+411 EKMLKAAR
-419 IAIKVLDKINN
+419 IAELSLEEIKN

>member
-187 DALKEAFKRYSNDIA
+187 DALKEAFKIYSNDIA

-378 ELFNKFFRGMLEEN
+378 ELFNKFFRGMLQEN

>member
-133 KRNTIIKFIGCY
+133 KRNIIIKFIGCY

-187 DALKEAFKRYSNDIA
+187 DALKEAFKIYSNDIA

-340 YCDDKKIPF
+340 YCDGKKIPF

>member
-133 KRNTIIKFIGCY
+133 KRNIIIKFIGCY

-340 YCDDKKIPF
+340 YCDDKKISF

-378 ELFNKFFRGMLEEN
+378 ELFNKFFRGMLQEN